1 MQLQCLT
8 AILLKIN
15 RSFEFLD
22 SVQIHKMSH
31 QCGGICRDLGCTS
44 VLQEDLLFGLRFMHW
59 VVCFFFLFISLLSFF
74 WLNTNLS
81 KSKAME
87 NLFLRE
93 KLELSLLGNISGKG
107 RTVL

>member
-1 MQLQCLT
+1 
-8 AILLKIN
+8 
-15 RSFEFLD
+15 
-22 SVQIHKMSH
+22 MSH
-31 QCGGICRDLGCTS
+31 QCGGIYRDLGCTS

-59 VVCFFFLFISLLSFF
+59 VVLFFFFLFISLLALF
-74 WLNTNLS
+74 WLNTSLS